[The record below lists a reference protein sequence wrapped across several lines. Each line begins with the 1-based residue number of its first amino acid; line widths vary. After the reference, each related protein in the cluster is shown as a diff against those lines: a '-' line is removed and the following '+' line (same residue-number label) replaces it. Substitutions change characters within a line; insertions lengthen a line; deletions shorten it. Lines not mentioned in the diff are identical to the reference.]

1 MRLSRILSLLLFVS
15 FITSVYPSDQKEF
28 KVDYEKYTLPN
39 GLQVILHNDKSDPIT
54 SVAILYHVGSN
65 REVPG
70 RTGFAHLF
78 EHMMF
83 QESQHVGQDQF
94 FKKIQEA
101 GGTLNGGT
109 WKDGTIYFQVVPNN
123 ALEMV
128 LWMEADRMGYLL
140 STVTQDAFINQQEV
154 VQNEKRQRYDNQP
167 YGHTNYIIDKL
178 LYPENHPYHWQVIGS
193 LNDLRNATLDDIR
206 DFYTRWYGP
215 NNATLVVA
223 GDFDNKHAK
232 KWIEKYFGEIKS
244 SDPITDLPPMPAKL
258 DANKR
263 AFHEDNFA
271 QSPELNMVFPTVE
284 QFHKDSYALSLLG
297 ELFAFGKKAPL
308 YKVIVEEKK
317 LAPSVLAYQSSGEI
331 AGVFQTRIRT
341 FPNVNL
347 TEVEKAIFEA
357 FERFEREGFTDE
369 DLERVKARTETNFYN
384 GISSILGKSFQL
396 AQYNE
401 FAGSP
406 DFITQD
412 LKNRLAVTKDDI
424 WNVYENY
431 IKNKHYALTSF
442 VPKGKSEL
450 IAENSTKFPVEEET
464 IEEQEAANLKL
475 KSVKVDFNVEKIP
488 SSFDRNIQ
496 PAFGPDPLLKLP
508 EIWDAQLKNGIK
520 ILGIEHNELP
530 LVEFSITLNGG
541 KQLDDLNKVGVAN
554 LVSSLM
560 MEGTK
565 NKTPLELQ
573 EEIQKLGSRIQMF
586 TSNESITIQANCL
599 SSKLDETFNLVR
611 EILFEPRWDETE
623 FERIKKQTIEGINRG
638 KANPSAIASSVFNKL
653 VYGNDHILAYETVG
667 TPETVEQ
674 ITIEDLKN
682 YYDKYFSASVA
693 SIAVTG
699 NVTEN
704 EAVKLFSS
712 LNTWEN
718 KKVTIPEFA
727 IPSMPEK
734 PAVYFID
741 IPNAKQSELRIGHIG
756 LAYSDPDF
764 HKATVMNYK
773 LGGSFS
779 GIVNLIL
786 REEKGYTYGART
798 NFTGANLPGVFIGS
812 TSVQSNATFESS
824 KIYYDEFNKYRN
836 GISQEYLDFTKNAL
850 VKSNALRFETLG
862 ALRGM
867 LTTIAN
873 YDLPYDYIKTEESQ
887 IINMTLDEHKKLAQK
902 YIQPDK
908 MIYLIVGDA
917 QTQLEPLKDLGFGE
931 PVLLDREGNKIKPM

>member
-1 MRLSRILSLLLFVS
+1 MRLNQIFIIS
-15 FITSVYPSDQKEF
+15 FILFFTSAIISSDQKEF
-28 KVDYEKYTLPN
+28 KIDFEKYTLKN
-39 GLQVILHNDKSDPIT
+39 GLQVILHLDRSDPIT
-54 SVAILYHVGSN
+54 AVAIQYHVGSN
-65 REVPG
+65 REIPG

-94 FKKIQEA
+94 FKKIQNA

-123 ALEMV
+123 ALEIV

-140 STVTQDAFINQQEV
+140 STVTQEAFINQQEV
-154 VQNEKRQRYDNQP
+154 VQNEKRQSYDNQP
-167 YGHTNYIIDKL
+167 YGHTRYVIDKL
-178 LYPENHPYHWQVIGS
+178 LYSKHHPYHWQVIGS
-193 LNDLRNATLDDIR
+193 LDDLRNATLEDIR
-206 DFYTRWYGP
+206 DFYTKWYGP
-215 NNATLVVA
+215 NNATLVIA
-223 GDFDNKHAK
+223 GDFDIIQAK
-232 KWIEKYFGEIKS
+232 QWVEKYFGEIS
-244 SDPITDLPPMPAKL
+244 SSESITDLTPMPVKL
-258 DANKR
+258 TETKR
-263 AFHEDNFA
+263 TFHEDNFA

-284 QFHKDSYALSLLG
+284 QYNKDSYALSLLG
-297 ELFAFGKKAPL
+297 ELFAFSKKAPL

-317 LAPSVLAYQSSGEI
+317 LAPSVMAYQSSGEI

-341 FPNVNL
+341 FPTANL
-347 TEVEKAIFEA
+347 TDVEKAIFEA
-357 FERFEREGFTDE
+357 FERFENEGFTDE
-369 DLERVKARTETNFYN
+369 DLDRVKARTETSFYN
-384 GISSILGKSFQL
+384 GISSVLGKSFQL

-412 LKNRLAVTKDDI
+412 LKNRIAVTKDDI
-424 WNVYENY
+424 WNVYEKY
-431 IKNKHYALTSF
+431 IKNKHYVLTSF
-442 VPKGKSEL
+442 VPKVKLEL
-450 IAENSTKFPVEEET
+450 VAENSVRFPVEEET

-488 SSFDRNIQ
+488 SSFDRSVQ
-496 PAFGPDPLLKLP
+496 PGFGPEPLLKLP

-530 LVEFSITLNGG
+530 LVEFSITLKGG

-586 TSNESITIQANCL
+586 TLNESITIQANCL
-599 SSKLDETFNLVR
+599 SSKLYETLDIIQ

-623 FERIKKQTIEGINRG
+623 FERIKKQTIEGINRS
-638 KANPSAIASSVFNKL
+638 KANPSSIAWSVLNKL
-653 VYGNDHILAYETVG
+653 VYGKNHILAYETVG
-667 TPETVEQ
+667 TAETVEE
-674 ITIEDLKN
+674 ITIDDLKN

-693 SIAVTG
+693 NIAITG
-699 NVTEN
+699 NIKRD

-712 LNTWEN
+712 LNAWDN
-718 KKVTIPEFA
+718 KNVTLPEFQ

-734 PAVYFID
+734 PSVYFID

-786 REEKGYTYGART
+786 REEKGFTYGART
-798 NFTGANLPGVFIGS
+798 TFTGANLPGVFVGS
-812 TSVQSNATFESS
+812 TSVQSNATFESVQ
-824 KIYYDEFNKYRN
+824 IFYNEFNKYRE
-836 GISQEYLDFTKNAL
+836 GVSKEDLEFTRNAL

-867 LTTIAN
+867 LNTISSYN
-873 YDLPYDYIKTEESQ
+873 LPYDYIKNEEEQ
-887 IINMTLDEHKKLAQK
+887 IIKMTLDEHKLFAQK
-902 YIQPDK
+902 YIIPDK

-917 QTQLEPLKDLGFGE
+917 STQLEPLKNLGFGD
-931 PVLLDREGNKIKPM
+931 PVLLDREGNIIKQM

>member
-1 MRLSRILSLLLFVS
+1 MRLNQIFIIS
-15 FITSVYPSDQKEF
+15 FILFFTSAIISSDQKEF
-28 KVDYEKYTLPN
+28 KIDFEKYTLKN
-39 GLQVILHNDKSDPIT
+39 GLQVVLHLDKSDPIT
-54 SVAILYHVGSN
+54 AVAIQYHVGSN
-65 REVPG
+65 REIPG

-94 FKKIQEA
+94 FKKIQNA

-167 YGHTNYIIDKL
+167 YGHTSYIIDKL
-178 LYPENHPYHWQVIGS
+178 LYPADHPYQWQVIGS
-193 LNDLRNATLDDIR
+193 LNDLRNATLEDIR
-206 DFYTRWYGP
+206 DFYTKWYGP
-215 NNATLVVA
+215 NNATLVIA
-223 GDFDNKHAK
+223 GDFDIIQAK
-232 KWIEKYFGEIKS
+232 QWVEKYFGEIS
-244 SDPITDLPPMPAKL
+244 SSESITDLPPMPVKL
-258 DANKR
+258 SETKR

-284 QFHKDSYALSLLG
+284 QYNKESYALSLLG
-297 ELFAFGKKAPL
+297 ELFAFSKKAPL

-317 LAPSVLAYQSSGEI
+317 LAPSVMAYQSSGEI

-341 FPNVNL
+341 FPTTNL

-357 FERFEREGFTDE
+357 FERFEMEGFTDE
-369 DLERVKARTETNFYN
+369 DLDRVKARTENAFYN
-384 GISSILGKSFQL
+384 GISSVLGKSFQL

-401 FAGSP
+401 FSGSP

-424 WNVYENY
+424 WNVYEKY
-431 IKNKHYALTSF
+431 VKNKHYVLTSF
-442 VPKGKSEL
+442 VPKGKLEL
-450 IAENSTKFPVEEET
+450 AAENSVRFPVEEET

-475 KSVKVDFNVEKIP
+475 KSVKVDFNIEKIP
-488 SSFDRNIQ
+488 SSFDRSVQ

-520 ILGIEHNELP
+520 IIGIEHNELP
-530 LVEFSITLNGG
+530 LVEFSITLKGG

-599 SSKLDETFNLVR
+599 SSKLNETFEIVK

-623 FERIKKQTIEGINRG
+623 FDRIKKQTIEGINRS
-638 KANPSAIASSVFNKL
+638 KANPSSIAWSVFNKL
-653 VYGNDHILAYETVG
+653 VYGKNHILAYETVG
-667 TPETVEQ
+667 TAETVEQ
-674 ITIEDLKN
+674 ITIDDLKN

-693 SIAVTG
+693 DIAITG
-699 NVTEN
+699 NITED
-704 EAVKLFSS
+704 EAVKIFSS
-712 LNTWEN
+712 LNAWEN
-718 KKVTIPEFA
+718 KTVTIPEFQ

-756 LAYSDPDF
+756 LAYSNPDF

-798 NFTGANLPGVFIGS
+798 NFTGANLPGVFVGS
-812 TSVQSNATFESS
+812 TSVQSNATFESVQ
-824 KIYYDEFNKYRN
+824 IFFDEFNKYRN
-836 GISQEYLDFTKNAL
+836 GVSTEDLEFTKNAL
-850 VKSNALRFETLG
+850 VKSNALRFETLS

-867 LTTIAN
+867 LNTISN
-873 YDLPYDYIKTEESQ
+873 YDLPYEYIKNEEQQ
-887 IINMTLDEHKKLAQK
+887 IIKMTLDEHKLFAQK
-902 YIQPDK
+902 YIHPDK

-917 QTQLEPLKDLGFGE
+917 STQLEPLKNLGFGN
-931 PVLLDREGNKIKPM
+931 PVLLDREGNVLKQM

>member
-1 MRLSRILSLLLFVS
+1 MRSNQLIIISFFLL
-15 FITSVYPSDQKEF
+15 FITSIIPSDQKEF
-28 KVDYEKYTLPN
+28 KIEYEKYTLMN
-39 GLQVILHNDKSDPIT
+39 GLQVILHEDKSDPIT
-54 SVAILYHVGSN
+54 AVAIQYHVGSN
-65 REVPG
+65 REIPG

-140 STVTQDAFINQQEV
+140 STVTQEAFINQQEV
-154 VQNEKRQRYDNQP
+154 VQNEKRQSYDNQP
-167 YGHTNYIIDKL
+167 YGHTRYVIDKL
-178 LYPENHPYHWQVIGS
+178 LYPKHHPYHWQVIGS
-193 LNDLRNATLDDIR
+193 LDDLRNATLEDIR
-206 DFYTRWYGP
+206 DFYTKWYGP
-215 NNATLVVA
+215 NNATIVVA
-223 GDFDNKHAK
+223 GDFDKKQAK

-244 SDPITDLPPMPAKL
+244 SEPVTDLPPMPLKL
-258 DANKR
+258 SETKR

-271 QSPELNMVFPTVE
+271 QSPELNMVFPTIE
-284 QFHKDSYALSLLG
+284 QYHKDSYALSLFG
-297 ELFAFGKKAPL
+297 ELFAFGKNAPL

-317 LAPSVLAYQSSGEI
+317 LAPSVMAFQSSGEI

-341 FPNVNL
+341 FPAVNL
-347 TEVEKAIFEA
+347 SDVEKAIFEA
-357 FERFEREGFTDE
+357 FERFETEGFTDE
-369 DLERVKARTETNFYN
+369 DLDRVKARTETNFYN
-384 GISSILGKSFQL
+384 GISSVLGKSFQL

-412 LKNRLAVTKDDI
+412 LKNRLAVTKYDI
-424 WNVYENY
+424 LNVYEKY
-431 IKNKHYALTSF
+431 IKNKHYVLTSF
-442 VPKGKSEL
+442 VPKDKIEL
-450 IAENSTKFPVEEET
+450 IAENSERFPVEEET

-488 SSFDRNIQ
+488 TSFDRSVQ

-508 EIWDAQLKNGIK
+508 EIWDAELNNGIK

-530 LVEFSITLNGG
+530 LVEFSITLKGG

-560 MEGTK
+560 MEGTI

-599 SSKLDETFNLVR
+599 SSRLDETFNLVR

-623 FERIKKQTIEGINRG
+623 FERIKNQTIEGINRS
-638 KANPSAIASSVFNKL
+638 KANPSAIAASVYNKL
-653 VYGNDHILAYETVG
+653 VYGYNHILAYETVG
-667 TPETVEQ
+667 TTETVEQ
-674 ITIEDLKN
+674 ITMDDLKN

-699 NVTEN
+699 NVTED

-718 KKVTIPEFA
+718 KTFAIPEFD
-727 IPSMPEK
+727 IPPIPEK

-786 REEKGYTYGART
+786 REEKGFTYGART
-798 NFTGANLPGVFIGS
+798 NFTGANLPGVFVGS
-812 TSVQSNATFESS
+812 TSVQSNATFESL
-824 KIYYDEFNKYRN
+824 KIYNDEFNKYRN

-867 LTTIAN
+867 LNRIAN
-873 YDLPYDYIKTEESQ
+873 YDLPYDYIKTEEDQ
-887 IINMTLDEHKKLAQK
+887 IINMTLDEHKNLAQK

-917 QTQLEPLKDLGFGE
+917 QTQLEPLKELGFGD
-931 PVLLDREGNKIKPM
+931 PILLDREGNKINPM